1 MPRPL
6 RATVASAATLLVLAA
21 GCSGTDE
28 PRGAPT
34 PSRPSSTSAPAIPPP
49 TPTPS
54 APTPST
60 PAPGTTPPA
69 WLGTRELPAGPDGYA
84 AAQTTPPELRRRAFT
99 LPDPV
104 RMLPGRGYAS
114 RVVAPAPARVLA
126 RSTWRPGCPVAREQ
140 LTWLRLTFR
149 GFDGARHTGELLVH
163 RQDADDLV
171 QVFGDLW
178 RADFPLERMVITT
191 RADQDATPTGDGND
205 TSAFVCRPITG
216 GSSYSEH
223 ASGRAVDVNPF
234 QNPYVRGDLVL
245 PELATSYARR
255 TPVRPGMITADG
267 PVVAAFAR
275 IGWEWGG
282 AWTSLKDYQ
291 HFSATGR

>member
-1 MPRPL
+1 MSRPL
-6 RATVASAATLLVLAA
+6 RASTAAAATVLLLLTAA
-21 GCSGTDE
+21 GCSDTDE
-28 PRGAPT
+28 PRSTATPSPSTASTPSSAPSSSASPT
-34 PSRPSSTSAPAIPPP
+34 PPPRPGS
-49 TPTPS
+49 
-54 APTPST
+54 
-60 PAPGTTPPA
+60 TPPA
-69 WLGTRELPAGPDGYA
+69 WLGTRELPTGPDGYA
-84 AAQTTPPELRRRAFT
+84 AAQTTPPELRRRAFN

-140 LTWLRLTFR
+140 LAWLRLTFR
-149 GFDGARHTGELLVH
+149 GFDGARHTGELLVQ

-216 GSSYSEH
+216 GYVVLRARVGARDRHQPVPEPLRARRPGAARAGH
-223 ASGRAVDVNPF
+223 RLRPPDAGAPGDDHRRRPGRA
-234 QNPYVRGDLVL
+234 
-245 PELATSYARR
+245 
-255 TPVRPGMITADG
+255 RPSPGS
-267 PVVAAFAR
+267 
-275 IGWEWGG
+275 GG
-282 AWTSLKDYQ
+282 AGAAPGP
-291 HFSATGR
+291 H

>member
-1 MPRPL
+1 MSRPL
-6 RATVASAATLLVLAA
+6 RASTAAAATVLLLLTAA
-21 GCSGTDE
+21 GCSDTDE
-28 PRGAPT
+28 PRSTATPSPSTASTPSSAPSSSASPT
-34 PSRPSSTSAPAIPPP
+34 PPPRPGS
-49 TPTPS
+49 
-54 APTPST
+54 
-60 PAPGTTPPA
+60 TPPA
-69 WLGTRELPAGPDGYA
+69 WLGTRELPTGPDGYA
-84 AAQTTPPELRRRAFT
+84 AAQTTPPELRRRAFN

-104 RMLPGRGYAS
+104 AMLPGRGYAS

-126 RSTWRPGCPVAREQ
+126 RSTWRPGCPVAREE
-140 LTWLRLTFR
+140 LAWLRVTFR
-149 GFDGARHTGELLVH
+149 GFDGARHTGELLVQ
-163 RQDADDLV
+163 RRDADDLV

-178 RADFPLERMVITT
+178 RADFPMERMVITT

-223 ASGRAVDVNPF
+223 ASGRAIDVNPF

-245 PELATSYARR
+245 PELATAYARR

-275 IGWEWGG
+275 IGWGWGG

>member
-1 MPRPL
+1 MAL
-6 RATVASAATLLVLAA
+6 A
-21 GCSGTDE
+21 GCSEEDPGAD
-28 PRGAPT
+28 APT
-34 PSRPSSTSAPAIPPP
+34 R

-54 APTPST
+54 APGSDAGTPSPSRTSSPT
-60 PAPGTTPPA
+60 PSPRPGTTPPA
-69 WLGTRELPAGPDGYA
+69 WLGTRELPTGPDGYA
-84 AAQTTPPELRRRAFT
+84 AARTTPRELRRRAFN

-104 RMLPGRGYAS
+104 PMLPGRGYAS
-114 RVVAPAPARVLA
+114 RVVAPAPERVLA
-126 RSTWRPGCPVAREQ
+126 RSTWRPGCPVAADDLAWVRV
-140 LTWLRLTFR
+140 TFR
-149 GFDGARHTGELLVH
+149 GFDAGRHTGELLVN
-163 RQDADDLV
+163 RADADDLV
-171 QVFGDLW
+171 QVFRDLW
-178 RADFPLERMVITT
+178 RADFPMERMRIAT

-205 TSAFVCRPITG
+205 TGAFVCRPITG

-223 ASGRAVDVNPF
+223 ASGRAIDINPF

-275 IGWEWGG
+275 IGWGWGG
-282 AWTSLKDYQ
+282 AWSSLKDYQ